1 MKNRITD
8 WEEVF
13 LCGTDY
19 EADLVRARLED
30 AGIFSVLLNQRCH
43 AFNLTQGSLAKV
55 HVLVPKSLKAEAMA
69 LLSAEVLTDEELTE
83 AAFSGE

>member
-1 MKNRITD
+1 MKKSIAD

-13 LCGTDY
+13 LCSTDY
-19 EADLVRARLED
+19 EADLGRARLED

-55 HVLVPKSLKAEAMA
+55 HVLVPKSLKAEALA
-69 LLSAEVLTDEELTE
+69 LLSAEALTDEELTE
-83 AAFSGE
+83 AAFSGK